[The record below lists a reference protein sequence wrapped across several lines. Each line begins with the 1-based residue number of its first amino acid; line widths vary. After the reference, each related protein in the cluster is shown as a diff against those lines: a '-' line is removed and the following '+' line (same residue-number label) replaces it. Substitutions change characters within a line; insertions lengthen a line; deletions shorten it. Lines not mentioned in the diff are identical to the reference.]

1 MGAAHAPGL
10 FTEANFMENC
20 VGLFADF
27 LRSIRQIFAL
37 LFEFVS
43 PSLVGMEQF
52 KNPPIQE
59 ALLDIQVALPA
70 DATVETLKN
79 FHAGLETRFPE
90 RKERI
95 SWLQG
100 FQISAPGDSHAVS
113 SPRSVDG
120 YLFVSNAEAKIV
132 QARRDGFTFNKL
144 RPYSNWETFNT
155 EAKELW
161 ELYVALARPASVQ
174 RVALRYLNRITLP
187 LPLRDLRDYCLLF
200 PDLPPALPQGMSE
213 FFLRVTLPV
222 PDTPCL
228 STVTLT
234 FEPAMPGATMLNLIL
249 DNEAAYFFGS
259 LNVDTEAIW
268 LRLAQ
273 LRDLKNNVFDAI
285 LTEKAK
291 ELFRQ

>member
-1 MGAAHAPGL
+1 MPEGAFHRLWPPD
-10 FTEANFMENC
+10 C
-20 VGLFADF
+20 
-27 LRSIRQIFAL
+27 RIFAL
-37 LFEFVS
+37 LFKLVS

-70 DATVETLKN
+70 GVTVEALKN
-79 FHAGLETRFPE
+79 FHTGIETRFPE

-100 FQISAPGDSHAVS
+100 FQISGPGDSHAVS
-113 SPRSVDG
+113 SSRSVDG

-144 RPYSNWETFNT
+144 RPYSNWETFSA

-161 ELYVALARPASVQ
+161 ERYVALARPASVQ
-174 RVALRYLNRITLP
+174 RVALRYLNRIALP

-200 PDLPPALPQGMSE
+200 PDLPPALPQGISE

-222 PDTPCL
+222 PDAPCL

-234 FEPAMPGATMLNLIL
+234 FEPAIPGATMLNLIL
-249 DNEAAYFFGS
+249 DNEAAFFCGVR
-259 LNVDTEAIW
+259 NVDTEAIW
-268 LRLAQ
+268 SKLAQ
-273 LRDLKNNVFDAI
+273 LRDLKNKVFDAS